1 MLETFLSVVSVV
13 IVALTSLSV
22 FIAMKRLP
30 HMAETI
36 VFQLKDDV
44 FDWIHSEE
52 GMIEVAFVG
61 KLFGAGV
68 MSTIKVPRSTGS
80 MKITGNKLLDNII
93 LGLISQK
100 APKFL
105 QGVIPGAERTS

>member
-1 MLETFLSVVSVV
+1 MVETFLSVVSLIVV
-13 IVALTSLSV
+13 VATSISV
-22 FIAMKRLP
+22 LIAMKKLP
-30 HMAETI
+30 RMAETI

-52 GMIEVAFVG
+52 GMTEVAFVG

-68 MSTIKVPRSTGS
+68 MSTIKLPRGRKPMKLTG
-80 MKITGNKLLDNII
+80 IPLLDNII
-93 LGLISQK
+93 EGVIVEK

-105 QGVIPGAERTS
+105 KGVIPGGERT